1 MVFHWHDPYKDK
13 RHGKIKKYDK
23 SVTYLEDTIYHIYGI
38 LNCLFG
44 PKKISFISSKNT
56 QDDGLVLFFFGKNK
70 IRLICSRNKTKKRVR
85 ILKFISSQNNL
96 SLNYANDDNI
106 YFIKNEIKRRIR
118 NDISQK
124 KLKYQLY
131 NFLNNK
137 KYVKKY
143 SLNDIR
149 NFDNLFYLI
158 KAIKKI

>member
-1 MVFHWHDPYKDK
+1 MNS
-13 RHGKIKKYDK
+13 
-23 SVTYLEDTIYHIYGI
+23 SV
-38 LNCLFG
+38 
-44 PKKISFISSKNT
+44 
-56 QDDGLVLFFFGKNK
+56 
-70 IRLICSRNKTKKRVR
+70 KTKKRVR

-124 KLKYQLY
+124 TLKYQLY